1 MTRVCRGRIRLNG
14 STSKTGRK
22 RWKTVPARQPVRTS
36 IKRSCFY
43 KVGGNVITET
53 DKTTEMVLKMFRGG
67 ANGNEANANRRRKE
81 QKWGSGGERVRSEG
95 VFGMVRGKNRRFSG
109 RRAEITGRFSGAES
123 GRNGAATG
131 EGALAQL
138 FSSFFAFRSCNRS
151 LKMIY

>member
-22 RWKTVPARQPVRTS
+22 RWKTVPARQPARTS

-43 KVGGNVITET
+43 KVGENIIMKT
-53 DKTTEMVLKMFRGG
+53 DKTTKKTLKMCLGG
-67 ANGNEANANRRRKE
+67 AHGNKANEYRRRKAR
-81 QKWGSGGERVRSEG
+81 KCGSGGERVRAEG
-95 VFGMVRGKNRRFSG
+95 VFGMVRGENRRFSG
-109 RRAEITGRFSGAES
+109 RCAGKNRRFSEAES